1 MKYYHILIEY
11 VSFGRTECYFVVD
24 IKDIDKINKEYVEP
38 YICQNRFFIKGHVIQ
53 PQNIKRFLILE
64 SERKISEIVFDK
76 NNEIPEDILLSYTE
90 EDLLKEPTEELKDV
104 TFETVMKR
112 ASFLKINC

>member
-11 VSFGRTECYFVVD
+11 VSFNKTESYYVVD
-24 IKDIDKINKEYVEP
+24 IKDIDKINREYIEP
-38 YICQNRFFIKGHVIQ
+38 LILQKRFFIKGHIIQ

-76 NNEIPEDILLSYTE
+76 NNEIPKDILLSYTE

-112 ASFLKINC
+112 ASLLKINC